1 VVQVVWSLRALAD
14 LAAIQGHI
22 HQFRPLAA
30 QRMAQ
35 RLKLAGESLAEHPE
49 RGRPAGGLRELA
61 TVPPY
66 LIRYRVKADAVQ
78 IVRIRHGARLG

>member
-1 VVQVVWSLRALAD
+1 MAQVVWSHRALAD

-35 RLKLAGESLAEHPE
+35 RLKLAAESLSEHPE
-49 RGRPAGGLRELA
+49 RGRPSGRLRELA
-61 TVPPY
+61 IVPPY
-66 LIRYRVKADAVQ
+66 LVRYRIGAGVVE
-78 IVRIRHGARLG
+78 IVRIRHGAQRR

>member
-1 VVQVVWSLRALAD
+1 MVQVVWSFRALAD

-35 RLKLAGESLAEHPE
+35 RLKLAGDSLAEHPE
-49 RGRPAGGLRELA
+49 RGRPVGELRELA
-61 TVPPY
+61 TVSPY
-66 LIRYRVKADAVQ
+66 LIRYRVRLDVVQ
-78 IVRIRHGARLG
+78 IVRIRHGARLR